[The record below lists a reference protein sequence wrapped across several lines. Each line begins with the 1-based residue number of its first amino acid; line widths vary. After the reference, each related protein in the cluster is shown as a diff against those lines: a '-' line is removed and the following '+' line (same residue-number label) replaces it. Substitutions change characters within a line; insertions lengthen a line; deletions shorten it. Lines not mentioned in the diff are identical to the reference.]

1 MGRRAELVEEL
12 NVTDTEQYQV
22 VIVGAGFAG
31 IACAKELAKHDI
43 RVAVIDRNNYHQFQP
58 LLYQVATAQLGVGD
72 IARSLRGIFA
82 KDHSVSVKT
91 AAVVSVDLATHTVT
105 TADGTRFTGEVL
117 VLAPGAQP
125 NFFGTPGAAEHS
137 FPLYSVVGALRLREH
152 TLSLLDAV
160 SRDRSYLD
168 RGALNFVVVGAGPT
182 GVETSGALSELVRNI
197 IPHFY
202 RDVPCELAQVHL
214 VDLGHVVLN
223 GFSDRAHAYAADRLE
238 KDGVQIHLGVGVAE
252 IGPDHVRLADGTDL
266 KTRTVVWGGGE
277 MAAPLLTAAGLA
289 QGRGGRIDVNPDLT
303 VPGVDGVYVLGDAAN
318 IAGPD
323 GKPFPQLGSVAQQSG
338 GWAAKNIEADL
349 AGKSRKPFHYHDKG
363 IMAMIGRNAAV
374 AEMGKHRHE
383 VDGPLGFA
391 AWLGVHAMLLS
402 GVREKTDAFMKW
414 GWEYVSSSRP
424 DSLIESR
431 SSAAIDWDDGDH
443 KESDEPPNLPDADE
457 PAPRAATG

>member
-1 MGRRAELVEEL
+1 MTG
-12 NVTDTEQYQV
+12 TEQYQV

-31 IACAKELAKHDI
+31 ITCAKELAKHDV

-72 IARSLRGIFA
+72 IARSLRGLFA
-82 KDHSVSVKT
+82 KDHSVTVKT
-91 AAVVSVDLATHTVT
+91 AAVVSADPAARTVT

-137 FPLYSVVGALRLREH
+137 FPLYSVTGALRLREH
-152 TLSLLDAV
+152 TLGLLDAV
-160 SRDRSYLD
+160 SRERSYLD
-168 RGALNFVVVGAGPT
+168 QGALNFVVVGAGPT
-182 GVETSGALSELVRNI
+182 GVETAGALSELVRNI

-223 GFSDRAHAYAADRLE
+223 GFSDRAHAYASGRLE
-238 KDGVQIHLGVGVAE
+238 QDGVQIHLGVGVTE
-252 IGPDHVRLADGTDL
+252 IGPGHVRLADGTDL

-277 MAAPLLTAAGLA
+277 MAAPLLTAAGFA

-338 GWAAKNIEADL
+338 DWAAKNIRADL
-349 AGKSRKPFHYHDKG
+349 AGHSRKPFHYHDKG

-414 GWEYVSSSRP
+414 GWEYASNSRP

-431 SSAAIDWDDGDH
+431 SSVAIDWDDDG

-457 PAPRAATG
+457 HAPRTATV

>member
-1 MGRRAELVEEL
+1 MGGCGAALIKVMLAYQSCWSTRAGATVRSGVGRRAELVEEL

-91 AAVVSVDLATHTVT
+91 AAVVSVDLAKHTVT

-168 RGALNFVVVGAGPT
+168 KGALNFVVVGAGPT

-223 GFSDRAHAYAADRLE
+223 GFSDRAHAYATDRLE

-252 IGPDHVRLADGTDL
+252 IGPGHVRLADGTHFE
-266 KTRTVVWGGGE
+266 TRTVVWGGGE
-277 MAAPLLTAAGLA
+277 MAAPLLAAAGLA

-338 GWAAKNIEADL
+338 GWAA
-349 AGKSRKPFHYHDKG
+349 
-363 IMAMIGRNAAV
+363 
-374 AEMGKHRHE
+374 
-383 VDGPLGFA
+383 
-391 AWLGVHAMLLS
+391 
-402 GVREKTDAFMKW
+402 
-414 GWEYVSSSRP
+414 
-424 DSLIESR
+424 
-431 SSAAIDWDDGDH
+431 
-443 KESDEPPNLPDADE
+443 
-457 PAPRAATG
+457 

>member
-1 MGRRAELVEEL
+1 MSDLEH
-12 NVTDTEQYQV
+12 YQV

-31 IACAKELAKHDI
+31 IACAKKLAKHDI
-43 RVAVIDRNNYHQFQP
+43 RVAVIDRNNYQQFQP

-91 AAVVSVDLATHTVT
+91 ATVVSVDPVTRTVT
-105 TADGTRFTGEVL
+105 TADGTLYSGEVL
-117 VLAPGAQP
+117 VLAAGAQP
-125 NFFGTPGAAEHS
+125 NFFDTPGAAEHS
-137 FPLYSVVGALRLREH
+137 LPLYSVAGAVRLREH
-152 TLSLLDAV
+152 TLDLLDAV

-168 RGALNFVVVGAGPT
+168 NGALNFVVVGAGPT
-182 GVETSGALSELVRNI
+182 GVETAGALSELVRNI

-202 RDVPCELAQVHL
+202 HDVPCELAQVHL
-214 VDLGHVVLN
+214 VDRGQVVLN
-223 GFSDRAHAYAADRLE
+223 GFSDRAHAYARSRLE

-252 IGPDHVRLADGTDL
+252 IDAGHVRLADGTVL

-277 MAAPLLTAAGLA
+277 MAAPLLDAAGLA

-318 IAGPD
+318 IVGPD
-323 GKPFPQLGSVAQQSG
+323 GKSFPQLGSVAQQSG
-338 GWAAKNIEADL
+338 GWAAENILADL
-349 AGKSRKPFHYHDKG
+349 AGRPRRSFHYWDKG

-374 AEMGKHRHE
+374 AELGGHRHE
-383 VDGPLGFA
+383 IDGPLGFA

-402 GVREKTDAFMKW
+402 GIREKTDAFMKW
-414 GWEYVSSSRP
+414 GWEYVSNSRP

-431 SSAAIDWDDGDH
+431 SRVAIDWGDDDH
-443 KESDEPPNLPDADE
+443 PQSDEAPELSDA
-457 PAPRAATG
+457 